1 VQARCFFVHRLNG
14 PGRIGHFK
22 CHAIF
27 YSNLIFPERA
37 GTGTDTSALAELQRR
52 RQVLS
57 APHRNP
63 EQCGSGGRVY
73 QWAVADHSDV
83 SDFHVVVPQPAIHF
97 PFELDV
103 FQKQAVMHLEKVRR
117 QIKRRKS

>member
-1 VQARCFFVHRLNG
+1 VRTDA
-14 PGRIGHFK
+14 
-22 CHAIF
+22 
-27 YSNLIFPERA
+27 
-37 GTGTDTSALAELQRR
+37 GTDTSALAELQRR

-63 EQCGSGGRVY
+63 EQSGSGGRVY

-103 FQKQAVMHLEKVRR
+103 FQKQAVMHLEKVRWR
-117 QIKRRKS
+117 LTAGKVWLSDIDFLEASWSVSSAG